1 MADIAP
7 NQTIYV
13 NNLPE
18 KIKKEDLKKSIY
30 AIFSQFGKILDVV
43 ALKTYRLRGQAWVVF
58 ADQKSADDAIRS
70 MQGFPFFE
78 KPIRLSY
85 AKGESDAVAKL
96 HNRFEEKDKKERQK
110 HNKLERVKGRHRE
123 HRLQQQPLWCASIIL
138 AAPIAPGNAPPHKIL
153 FVQNLPEETTSAM
166 LALLFQQ
173 YAGYIETRMVEARP
187 GIAFVEFED
196 EDKAT
201 VAMAGLQGFKIT
213 ATNAFTISYANR

>member
-1 MADIAP
+1 M
-7 NQTIYV
+7 
-13 NNLPE
+13 
-18 KIKKEDLKKSIY
+18 
-30 AIFSQFGKILDVV
+30 IFI
-43 ALKTYRLRGQAWVVF
+43 
-58 ADQKSADDAIRS
+58 
-70 MQGFPFFE
+70 M
-78 KPIRLSY
+78 
-85 AKGESDAVAKL
+85 
-96 HNRFEEKDKKERQK
+96 
-110 HNKLERVKGRHRE
+110 
-123 HRLQQQPLWCASIIL
+123 CAQ

>member
-30 AIFSQFGKILDVV
+30 AIFSQFGKIVDVV

-78 KPIRLSY
+78 KPIRLAY
-85 AKGESDAVAKL
+85 AKGESDAVAKI
-96 HNRFEEKDKKERQK
+96 NGTFMEKDKKERQK
-110 HNKLERVKGRHRE
+110 HNKQERDRLMERSKGKA
-123 HRLQQQPLWCASIIL
+123 QGAQPAAAAPM

-153 FVQNLPEETTSAM
+153 FVQNLPAETTAAM

-173 YAGYIETRMVEARP
+173 YGGYVETRMVEARP

-201 VAMAGLQGFKIT
+201 IAMSGLQSFKIT
-213 ATNAFTISYANR
+213 ATNALTISYANR